1 MTNEQNSTCFFL
13 LDWVVD
19 GGWMDGIGRVEGTLR
34 LFRLDWWA
42 PTGVPSMAFHN
53 FIKETKIFFY
63 SSCVCAAVLSCGFD
77 LALVAALRE
86 WIAKFR
92 LPPEGDFLE
101 WRRSCTT
108 PPRLFLPSPPGLLSS
123 SYLLLNPKKKRI
135 ERRSRKP
142 WKREKKRTSNFFF
155 KSLRN
160 KK

>member
-13 LDWVVD
+13 VGL
-19 GGWMDGIGRVEGTLR
+19 GGGWWMDGWNWKSWGNVATFPVGLMST
-34 LFRLDWWA
+34 DWRSVD
-42 PTGVPSMAFHN
+42 GVSQFYQGN
-53 FIKETKIFFY
+53 ENFFY
-63 SSCVCAAVLSCGFD
+63 SSCVCGCLSCGSD

-123 SYLLLNPKKKRI
+123 SYLLLNPKKKNWTSFEKTLK
-135 ERRSRKP
+135 ER
-142 WKREKKRTSNFFF
+142 KKKNFQ
-155 KSLRN
+155 LLL
-160 KK
+160 